1 MRKTLISCMVLLIL
15 LTACAPGEDVEV
27 TTPET
32 TIPQTTI
39 RLTTPGPNPALNE
52 PDADGQVAGVV
63 QGLWHGIIAPVM
75 LVGSIFNPALQMY
88 EVHNNGAE
96 YNLGY
101 LFGVALIFLIL
112 GVLGGR
118 RRR

>member
-1 MRKTLISCMVLLIL
+1 MKKSLVTFMALLIL
-15 LTACAPGEDVEV
+15 LTACAPGEDLEV

-32 TIPQTTI
+32 TI
-39 RLTTPGPNPALNE
+39 RLTTPGSNPELNQ
-52 PDADGQVAGVV
+52 PDEDGQVAGVV
-63 QGLWHGIIAPVM
+63 QGLWHGLIAPIM
-75 LVGSIFNPALQMY
+75 FVGSLFNPALQIY

-101 LFGVALIFLIL
+101 LFGVAVIFLLL

-118 RRR
+118 RR